1 MTQRDLD
8 RQIARATGESVS
20 TIRNL
25 GFSVLEMPEPEP
37 RTVDWDA
44 VDENRVAVFPQ
55 HCQRQLAA
63 AA

>member
-8 RQIARATGESVS
+8 REIARATGENVS

-25 GFSVLEMPEPEP
+25 GFSLIEMPEPEP
-37 RTVDWDA
+37 RTVDWDEL
-44 VDENRVAVFPQ
+44 DESRMAVFP
-55 HCQRQLAA
+55 HRQRQYAA

>member
-8 RQIARATGESVS
+8 RQVARATGETMS

-25 GFSVLEMPEPEP
+25 GFSLVEAPEPEP
-37 RTVDWDA
+37 RTVDWEEL
-44 VDENRVAVFPQ
+44 DENRVAILP
-55 HCQRQLAA
+55 QRQRQYAA